1 MSESTQP
8 PAVPRYQVPDDVPDE
23 VPDAY
28 QARLARAQRAYQLD
42 QGSAWDTDAARPESE
57 QDDQVW
63 TAPQAAQP
71 LKRGPFG
78 WLRRRG
84 VPAEPELEQ
93 SVPVAPASPEPDEP
107 DTPVPADPTTA
118 EPEPAP
124 ATRSAEADV
133 EQQTGGELGSVA
145 RRAAP
150 IDQE

>member
-42 QGSAWDTDAARPESE
+42 QGSAWDADAARPESE
-57 QDDQVW
+57 QDEQEW
-63 TAPQAAQP
+63 TAPQAASP

-78 WLRRRG
+78 WLRRRPAPADVDPEPVEPP
-84 VPAEPELEQ
+84 VPAEPSAEPAATDAT
-93 SVPVAPASPEPDEP
+93 VPVEEAAGPQPEQ
-107 DTPVPADPTTA
+107 
-118 EPEPAP
+118 
-124 ATRSAEADV
+124 ATRSADV
-133 EQQTGGELGSVA
+133 DAEHPAGEQAPAA

-150 IDQE
+150 AEHE